1 MNNKLTTRLLLILFI
16 FGLGLYSLFPTVKY
30 QLLKDKEIPVYDTV
44 VNEEKFA
51 DLILKHEILFEM
63 TEDDW
68 ERLEKQASE
77 KIQIGTKKKLSKEE
91 VQYLQSKSI
100 KQGLDLKGG
109 IYIVLEVDLPQ
120 LVNNL
125 AKNKDKKFDIF
136 INDLKDGYTNNSVDF
151 FELFDSKATNQDLK
165 LPRYFI
171 TYGKTKNQII
181 EQLKFQADDSI
192 NRIIEIIQNRVDQF
206 GVSEPT
212 IQKQGN
218 DRVIIELAGIQDSE
232 RARGLLQS
240 TALLELMIVKDVES
254 TNTIIRQI
262 DNLSYS
268 DNQIGIKSQ
277 NEDATNGGDLFSS
290 DNEVNDLQFSSLLI
304 GIGSDLAIDKENLEQ
319 FNSILSQE
327 NIKQLLEATGSNFLF
342 SNSSRIFLNDFGE
355 EEEVYIVYHLVNNAE
370 LTGGVIE
377 NAQVRLSQSGATAG
391 QPIVQMEMNSAGSR
405 EWARITGANIK
416 KRIAIVLDK
425 KVHMAPVINSQIFGG
440 STVIEGLDSVEEAED
455 VAIVLR
461 AGALPVPVTIIDQKI
476 VGPSLG
482 ADSVQQGTSSILIG
496 LVLVVLFIIFYY
508 RMSGFIASFSLIW
521 TLILLLGI
529 LALLQATLTLP
540 GIAGL
545 ILTVGMSID
554 ANVIIFERIRE
565 ELRKGKT
572 VRSAIDSGYQRA
584 ITTIVDANLTTGIA
598 AGVLYQYGTG
608 PIKGFATVLFW
619 GIVVSMFTAII
630 VTRFLFDFTTSRR
643 NVEKLSI

>member
-1 MNNKLTTRLLLILFI
+1 MNNKLRTRLLLILFI
-16 FGLGLYSLFPTVKY
+16 FGLGIYSLWPTIKY
-30 QLLKDKEIPVYDTV
+30 QLLSDT
-44 VNEEKFA
+44 EKNN
-51 DLILKHEILFEM
+51 
-63 TEDDW
+63 
-68 ERLEKQASE
+68 
-77 KIQIGTKKKLSKEE
+77 LSKDE
-91 VQYLQSKSI
+91 VEYFGRNTI

-120 LVNNL
+120 LVSNL

-136 INDLKDGYTNNSVDF
+136 LNDLKDGYTNNSVDF

-181 EQLKFQADDSI
+181 EQLQFEANDSI
-192 NRIIEIIQNRVDQF
+192 NRIIEIIQNRIDQF

-262 DNLSYS
+262 DNLSSS

-277 NEDATNGGDLFSS
+277 NDNATNVGDLFSS
-290 DNEVNDLQFSSLLI
+290 DNEVNDLQFSSLLL
-304 GIGSDLAIDKENLEQ
+304 GIGSDLAVDKENLEQ
-319 FNSILSQE
+319 LNSILSQD
-327 NIKQLLEATGSNFLF
+327 NVKQLLEATRSNFLF
-342 SNSSRIFLNDFGE
+342 SNSSKTFLNDFGE

-377 NAQVRLSQSGATAG
+377 DAQVRLSQSGVTAG
-391 QPIVQMEMNSAGSR
+391 QPIVQMEMSSAGSR

-416 KRIAIVLDK
+416 KRIAIILDK

-455 VAIVLR
+455 IAIVLR
-461 AGALPVPVTIIDQKI
+461 AGALPVPVTIIEERI

-482 ADSVQQGTSSILIG
+482 ADSVRQGTSSILIG
-496 LVLVVLFIIFYY
+496 LVLVILFIILYY

-529 LALLQATLTLP
+529 LASLQATLTLP

-572 VRSAIDSGYQRA
+572 VRSAIDAGYQRA

-598 AGVLYQYGTG
+598 AGILYQYGTG

-630 VTRFLFDFTTSRR
+630 VTRFLFDFTTSRK
-643 NVEKLSI
+643 NLEKLSI

>member
-1 MNNKLTTRLLLILFI
+1 MNSKLRTRLLLILFI
-16 FGLGLYSLFPTVKY
+16 FGLGIYSLWPTIKY
-30 QLLKDKEIPVYDTV
+30 QLLSD
-44 VNEEKFA
+44 
-51 DLILKHEILFEM
+51 
-63 TEDDW
+63 
-68 ERLEKQASE
+68 
-77 KIQIGTKKKLSKEE
+77 TKKNNLSKEE
-91 VQYLQSKSI
+91 VEYLQSNSI

-125 AKNKDKKFDIF
+125 ANNKDKKFDIF

-171 TYGKTKNQII
+171 TYGKTKDQII

-482 ADSVQQGTSSILIG
+482 ADSVQQGTTSILIG

-630 VTRFLFDFTTSRR
+630 VTRFLFDLTTSRR

>member
-1 MNNKLTTRLLLILFI
+1 MNNKLRTRLLLILFI
-16 FGLGLYSLFPTVKY
+16 FGLGIYSLWPTIKY
-30 QLLKDKEIPVYDTV
+30 QLLSDT
-44 VNEEKFA
+44 EKNN
-51 DLILKHEILFEM
+51 
-63 TEDDW
+63 
-68 ERLEKQASE
+68 
-77 KIQIGTKKKLSKEE
+77 LSKDE
-91 VQYLQSKSI
+91 VEYFGRNTI

-120 LVNNL
+120 LVSNL

-136 INDLKDGYTNNSVDF
+136 LNDLKDGYTNNSVDF

-181 EQLKFQADDSI
+181 EQLQFEANDSI

-262 DNLSYS
+262 DNLSSS

-277 NEDATNGGDLFSS
+277 NDNATNVGDLFSS
-290 DNEVNDLQFSSLLI
+290 DNEVNDLQFSSLLL
-304 GIGSDLAIDKENLEQ
+304 GIGSDLAVDKENLEQ
-319 FNSILSQE
+319 LNSILSQD
-327 NIKQLLEATGSNFLF
+327 NVKQLLEATRSNFLF
-342 SNSSRIFLNDFGE
+342 SNSSRTFLNDFGE

-377 NAQVRLSQSGATAG
+377 NAQVRLSQSGVTAG
-391 QPIVQMEMNSAGSR
+391 QPIVQMEMSSAGSR

-416 KRIAIVLDK
+416 KRIAIILDK

-440 STVIEGLDSVEEAED
+440 ATVIEGLDSVEEAED
-455 VAIVLR
+455 IAIVLR
-461 AGALPVPVTIIDQKI
+461 AGALPVPVTIIEERI

-482 ADSVQQGTSSILIG
+482 ADSVRQGTSSILIG
-496 LVLVVLFIIFYY
+496 LVLVILFIIFYY

-529 LALLQATLTLP
+529 LASLQATLTLP

-572 VRSAIDSGYQRA
+572 VRSAIDAGYQRA

-598 AGVLYQYGTG
+598 AGILYQYGTG

-630 VTRFLFDFTTSRR
+630 VTRFLFDFTTSRK
-643 NVEKLSI
+643 NLEKLSI

>member
-1 MNNKLTTRLLLILFI
+1 MNNKLRTRLLLILFI
-16 FGLGLYSLFPTVKY
+16 FGLGIYSLWPTIKY
-30 QLLKDKEIPVYDTV
+30 QLLSDTEKNNLSKDEVEY
-44 VNEEKFA
+44 
-51 DLILKHEILFEM
+51 
-63 TEDDW
+63 
-68 ERLEKQASE
+68 LEKN
-77 KIQIGTKKKLSKEE
+77 T
-91 VQYLQSKSI
+91 I

-136 INDLKDGYTNNSVDF
+136 LNDLKDGYTNNSVDF

-171 TYGKTKNQII
+171 TYGKTKDQII
-181 EQLKFQADDSI
+181 EQLQFEANDSI

-218 DRVIIELAGIQDSE
+218 DRVMIELAGIQDSE

-262 DNLSYS
+262 DNLSS
-268 DNQIGIKSQ
+268 SENQIGIKSQ
-277 NEDATNGGDLFSS
+277 NDNATNVGDLFSS
-290 DNEVNDLQFSSLLI
+290 DNEVNDLQFSSLLL
-304 GIGSDLAIDKENLEQ
+304 GIGSDLAVDEENLEQ
-319 FNSILSQE
+319 LNSILSQD
-327 NIKQLLEATGSNFLF
+327 NVKQLLEATGSNFLF
-342 SNSSRIFLNDFGE
+342 SNSSKTFLNDFGE
-355 EEEVYIVYHLVNNAE
+355 EEEVYIIYHLANNAE

-377 NAQVRLSQSGATAG
+377 NAQVRLSQSGVTAG
-391 QPIVQMEMNSAGSR
+391 QPIVQMEMSSAGSR

-455 VAIVLR
+455 IAIVLR

-482 ADSVQQGTSSILIG
+482 ADSVRQGTSSILIG
-496 LVLVVLFIIFYY
+496 LVLVILFIIFYY

-572 VRSAIDSGYQRA
+572 VRSAIDAGYQRA

-598 AGVLYQYGTG
+598 AGILYQYGTG

-630 VTRFLFDFTTSRR
+630 VTRFLFDFTTSRK
-643 NVEKLSI
+643 NLEKLSI